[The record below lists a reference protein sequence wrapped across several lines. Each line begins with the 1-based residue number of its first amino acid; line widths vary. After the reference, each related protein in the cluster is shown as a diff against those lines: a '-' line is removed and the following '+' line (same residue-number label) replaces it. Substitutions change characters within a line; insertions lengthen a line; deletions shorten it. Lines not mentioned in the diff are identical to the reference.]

1 MLTEEEVKNTIIL
14 DGITT
19 TEVRVLILTNSK
31 NERIGIVHL
40 DAKLIKLDDEF
51 RQFHKA
57 FPFISK
63 LVAEGFRVNSL

>member
-31 NERIGIVHL
+31 SQL
-40 DAKLIKLDDEF
+40 LLPDTK
-51 RQFHKA
+51 
-57 FPFISK
+57 
-63 LVAEGFRVNSL
+63 